1 MDIRGVVLYS
11 IYLSSK
17 YGLIL
22 RYKSLHNS
30 EVPLLDNTHLNETE
44 TLEFQIL
51 KLKCIISSVIGLES
65 LSKFLIQPTRPYKA
79 LTAAIDIS
87 YE

>member
-22 RYKSLHNS
+22 SYKSLHNS
-30 EVPLLDNTHLNETE
+30 EVPLLDNTHLNET
-44 TLEFQIL
+44 LEVQIL
-51 KLKCIISSVIGLES
+51 KLKCIILSSVIGLKS
-65 LSKFLIQPTRPYKA
+65 LSKFLVQPTRPYKA

>member
-1 MDIRGVVLYS
+1 MDIRVVLLYS

-30 EVPLLDNTHLNETE
+30 EVPLLDNTHLNET
-44 TLEFQIL
+44 LEVQIL

-65 LSKFLIQPTRPYKA
+65 LSKFLTQPTRPYKA

>member
-1 MDIRGVVLYS
+1 MDIRVVLLYS

-30 EVPLLDNTHLNETE
+30 EVPLLDNTHLNET
-44 TLEFQIL
+44 LEVQIL

>member
-1 MDIRGVVLYS
+1 MDIGVVLLYS

-22 RYKSLHNS
+22 SYKSLHNS
-30 EVPLLDNTHLNETE
+30 EVPLLDNTHLNET
-44 TLEFQIL
+44 LEVQIL
-51 KLKCIISSVIGLES
+51 KLKCIISSVIGLKS
-65 LSKFLIQPTRPYKA
+65 LSKFLVQPTRPYKA

>member
-1 MDIRGVVLYS
+1 MDIRVVLLYS

-30 EVPLLDNTHLNETE
+30 EVPLLDNTHLNET
-44 TLEFQIL
+44 LEVQIL
-51 KLKCIISSVIGLES
+51 KLKCIISSVIGLKS

>member
-22 RYKSLHNS
+22 RYKSLRNS
-30 EVPLLDNTHLNETE
+30 EVPLLDNTHLNET
-44 TLEFQIL
+44 LEVQIL

-65 LSKFLIQPTRPYKA
+65 FTKFLIQPTRPYKA
-79 LTAAIDIS
+79 LTAAMDIS

>member
-30 EVPLLDNTHLNETE
+30 EVPLLDNTHLNET
-44 TLEFQIL
+44 LEVQIP
-51 KLKCIISSVIGLES
+51 KLKCIISSVIALES

>member
-30 EVPLLDNTHLNETE
+30 EVPLLDNTHLNET
-44 TLEFQIL
+44 LEVQIL
-51 KLKCIISSVIGLES
+51 KLKCIISSVVGLKS

>member
-30 EVPLLDNTHLNETE
+30 EVPLLDNTHLNET
-44 TLEFQIL
+44 LEVQIL
-51 KLKCIISSVIGLES
+51 KLKCIISSVIGLKS

>member
-30 EVPLLDNTHLNETE
+30 EVPLLDNTHLNET
-44 TLEFQIL
+44 LEVQIL
-51 KLKCIISSVIGLES
+51 KLKCTISSVIGLES
-65 LSKFLIQPTRPYKA
+65 LSKFLVQPTRPYKA